1 MGWCVNSESFCKMIT
16 LRCTNLNVRNY
27 LKILILSSFNPKFK
41 LNNCLL
47 HTQTRALRINVSAK
61 EDVYLIFKFK
71 SLLKQ
76 KFTLMKTIL
85 HVFKLRLLL
94 HACCKQQLIYSQ
106 NYSVFDCCHRSKEN
120 RLIPNNFLSGPKK
133 NTSI

>member
-1 MGWCVNSESFCKMIT
+1 
-16 LRCTNLNVRNY
+16 
-27 LKILILSSFNPKFK
+27 
-41 LNNCLL
+41 
-47 HTQTRALRINVSAK
+47 
-61 EDVYLIFKFK
+61 
-71 SLLKQ
+71 
-76 KFTLMKTIL
+76 MKTIL

-133 NTSI
+133 NTSIWTCTSKLAFGWCDVSSAWIKKSQQFIDSLCSYQCSIMGLFKMRMHLVLRWMIRMYLEIDRTPQTNVHVHATPPVCM